1 MLIIKL
7 FIAFIILLV
16 ILMEI
21 MLYITWGNDD
31 EKKDN

>member
-16 ILMEI
+16 IMLEVA
-21 MLYITWGNDD
+21 LYIAWDDGN

>member
-16 ILMEI
+16 ILLEI
-21 MLYITWGNDD
+21 SLYVIWGDDD